1 MAPDDGSG
9 WAGRAVQRSGPLIE
23 RYREVAQLSRH
34 MLAAARREDWEE
46 VVRLEARCRIL
57 IGHLKEA
64 ALAEPLSPVDQQRR
78 IELLRD
84 ILHDDAQIR
93 LRAEPWVLELERLIG
108 IKRAGP
114 SD

>member
-9 WAGRAVQRSGPLIE
+9 WAGRAEQRSGPLIE
-23 RYREVAQLSRH
+23 RYREV
-34 MLAAARREDWEE
+34 

-84 ILHDDAQIR
+84 ILQDDAQIR